1 MYNYIICFP
10 LKLMISFWR
19 TAMSW
24 LHNHAPISCNI
35 TPPPLGE
42 GREGGD
48 DRKQAVYMTTLP
60 PETLTQVPT
69 FNKARSNWLGEG
81 AQDEGALM
89 WGGGGNIQYRGI
101 KNIACRIDQGHWMV
115 FCANGSPNG
124 LAIMCIIWTA
134 LHALSSAAMKG
145 WTCTARRHSTSR
157 TPWPGRWQN
166 PATAATQLLGEA
178 IQIADG
184 GKLPRV

>member
-10 LKLMISFWR
+10 LKLIISFWR

-35 TPPPLGE
+35 TPPPRWGPRRRRWPQAGCIYDDPATSNTHSSTNLQQGQVNLVR
-42 GREGGD
+42 GRGP
-48 DRKQAVYMTTLP
+48 R
-60 PETLTQVPT
+60 
-69 FNKARSNWLGEG
+69 
-81 AQDEGALM
+81 
-89 WGGGGNIQYRGI
+89 WGRPDVRGRRQHTVQRV